1 MKIKW
6 YDEMEMNETLI
17 LRTNLTFFSVGNIKK
32 AILKYL
38 IYDRDLRFERV
49 KLLEA
54 TSGA

>member
-1 MKIKW
+1 MNIKW

-17 LRTNLTFFSVGNIKK
+17 LKTNLTFLSVGNIKK

-49 KLLEA
+49 KL
-54 TSGA
+54 

>member
-17 LRTNLTFFSVGNIKK
+17 LKTNLTFLSVNNIKK

-38 IYDRDLRFERV
+38 IYDRDLRFEKV